1 LSIPYLIIQN
11 YYSSLY
17 KENIMKKALK
27 WFGIIIALAIIA
39 WTGLIIFSPDVHS
52 AFMHILPGVPQREL
66 PSGVTTTIVIE
77 NVTVI
82 PMDSERVLEGYTV
95 VIENGRITDMG
106 AYGEVEVPVNS
117 HVVDAEGKF
126 LIPGLSDMHAHIWGA
141 ENDLLL
147 YLANGVTTIRTMGS
161 EPSVIL
167 EWRDEIRDGT
177 RVGPHMWAWWPAIE
191 DTLSPFA
198 DSEWMEVWSLDG
210 GVRFVHTPE
219 EAEALVAEL
228 AALGVDGIKSHGIT
242 SSEVYMA
249 LLESANEHGLLFD
262 SHIPLDTLDCWDCFR
277 EYESPAL
284 AHLEELIKLKRT
296 SDEDLRQIAQDVAD
310 DGLWVTTTLYLMHSI
325 AEQAADLEGALAATP
340 ESIYVHP
347 NVFTEY
353 GWALETNWYSYTGSE
368 PNFPNYLASQNKLL
382 PMLNEAGVMLMSGTD
397 TALAYLVPG
406 FSLHQELEVM
416 VDVGLS
422 PYDVLRTSTYNPA
435 LFLGELDEFGTI
447 EEGKRADLVLL
458 DANPLEDIA
467 NTRQI
472 AGVLVNGSYYD
483 RSDLDLMLD
492 LVAQDNEAFKT
503 KNSIAKV
510 AYPIVVILS
519 LVGLIV
525 RWVRRRK
532 ARQISG

>member
-1 LSIPYLIIQN
+1 
-11 YYSSLY
+11 
-17 KENIMKKALK
+17 MKKALK
-27 WFGIIIALAIIA
+27 WMGVVIGSLVTLAIIA
-39 WTGLIIFSPDVHS
+39 WIGLIIYDPGVHS
-52 AFMHILPGVPQREL
+52 AFMHNLPGVPQRKL
-66 PSGVTTTIVIE
+66 PTGVTTTIAFE

-95 VIENGRITDMG
+95 VIIDDRIVEIG
-106 AYGEVEVPVNS
+106 PNQEIEVPDNA

-126 LIPGLSDMHAHIWGA
+126 LIPGLSDMHTHIWGA

-167 EWRDEIRDGT
+167 EWRDQIRDSK
-177 RVGPHMWAWWPAIE
+177 RIGPNIWAWWPSIE

-198 DSEWMEVWSLDG
+198 DSEGMEEWSSDG

-219 EAEALVAEL
+219 EAEALVAEA
-228 AALGVDGIKSHGIT
+228 AALGVDGIKAHGIT
-242 SSEVYMA
+242 SSEVYLA
-249 LLESANEHGLLFD
+249 LLDAANEHGLPFD
-262 SHIPLDTLDCWDCFR
+262 SHIPMDILDCWDCFR
-277 EYESPAL
+277 EYGSPAI

-296 SDEDLRQIAQDVAD
+296 SDEQLRQIALDAAD

-347 NVFTEY
+347 NVFIEY
-353 GWALETNWYSYTGSE
+353 GWAPETNWYGFTGSE
-368 PNFPNYLASQNKLL
+368 PFFPNYLASQNKLL
-382 PMLNEAGVMLMSGTD
+382 PMLNKAGVRLMSGTD
-397 TALAYLVPG
+397 TTLSYLVPG

-416 VDVGLS
+416 ADVGIP
-422 PYDVLRTSTYNPA
+422 PYDVLKASTYNPA
-435 LFLGELDEFGTI
+435 LFLDELDESGTV
-447 EEGKRADLVLL
+447 EEGKIADLVLL

-467 NTRQI
+467 NARQI
-472 AGVLVNGSYYD
+472 AGVMAQGSYYD

-492 LVAQDNEAFKT
+492 LVAQDHEAFKT

-519 LVGLIV
+519 FVGFIV
-525 RWVRRRK
+525 LWARRRK
-532 ARQISG
+532 VSQVSS

>member
-1 LSIPYLIIQN
+1 MN
-11 YYSSLY
+11 
-17 KENIMKKALK
+17 KVLK
-27 WFGIIIALAIIA
+27 WIGALVALAIIA
-39 WTGLIIFSPDVHS
+39 WLGAITYSPDIHS
-52 AFMHILPGVPQREL
+52 AFLHTLKGVPQSKL
-66 PSGVTTTIVIE
+66 PSGVTTTVVIE

-82 PMDSERVLEGYTV
+82 PMDSERIWERHTV
-95 VIENGRITDMG
+95 VITDGRIADIG
-106 AYGEVEVPVNS
+106 QSGEIEIPAEA

-126 LIPGLSDMHAHIWGA
+126 LIPGLSDMHTHIWGA

-167 EWRDEIRDGT
+167 DWRDEIRDGA
-177 RVGPHMWAWWPAIE
+177 RIGPNIWAWWPAIE

-198 DSEWMEVWSLDG
+198 DSEWSEEWSSDG

-219 EAEALVAEL
+219 EAEALVAEA

-242 SSEVYMA
+242 SSDVYLA
-249 LLESANEHGLLFD
+249 LLKAANEHGLPFD
-262 SHIPLDTLDCWDCFR
+262 SHIPIDTLDCWDCFR
-277 EYESPAL
+277 EYESPAI

-296 SDEDLRQIAQDVAD
+296 TDEDLRQIAQDAAD

-325 AEQAADLEGALAATP
+325 NEQGADLEGALAATT

-347 NVFTEY
+347 NVFIEY
-353 GWALETNWYSYTGSE
+353 GWALDTNWYTYTGSE
-368 PNFPNYLASQNKLL
+368 SFWPDYLANQNTLL
-382 PMLNEAGVMLMSGTD
+382 PMLSESGVRLMSGTD
-397 TALAYLVPG
+397 TALPYLVPG

-422 PYDVLRTSTYNPA
+422 PYDVLKSSTYNPA

-447 EEGKRADLVLL
+447 EEGKRADMVLL

-467 NTRQI
+467 NARQI
-472 AGVLVNGSYYD
+472 SGVMVRGRYFD

-492 LVAQDNEAFKT
+492 LIVEDHEGFKT
-503 KNSIAKV
+503 TNSIAKF
-510 AYPIVVILS
+510 AFPIMVIL
-519 LVGLIV
+519 LIAGFII
-525 RWVRRRK
+525 WRRR
-532 ARQISG
+532 AD